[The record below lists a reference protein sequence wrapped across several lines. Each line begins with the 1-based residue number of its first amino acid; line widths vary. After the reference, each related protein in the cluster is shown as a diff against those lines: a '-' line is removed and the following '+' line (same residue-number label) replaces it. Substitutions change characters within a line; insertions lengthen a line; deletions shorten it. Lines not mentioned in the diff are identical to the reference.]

1 MPAERRQRVEDRQRP
16 GLAKLLLEKPPVSTA
31 IVWMPARAAA
41 WQSQMESPI
50 ITACSRPVLR
60 IATSTRSGAGLV
72 AATSAAV
79 VQASASSRA
88 SRRSR

>member
-60 IATSTRSGAGLV
+60 IATSTRSGACLV
-72 AATSAAV
+72 AATSAV